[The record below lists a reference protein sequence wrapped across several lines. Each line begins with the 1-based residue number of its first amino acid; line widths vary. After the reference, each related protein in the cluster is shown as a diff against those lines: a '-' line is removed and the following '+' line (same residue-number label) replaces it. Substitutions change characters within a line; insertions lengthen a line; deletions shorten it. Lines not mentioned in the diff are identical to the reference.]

1 MKLGAPGAQRRP
13 TMRPPVLHV
22 APFLWSGAGGVI
34 TRLCEEQRTEGPVTL
49 VTTGRRDGLED
60 WPAYR
65 RRLRRAGVVHHAID
79 FFGRQEAGFWAS
91 AARLA
96 ELVRDIKPGV
106 IHAHAGVP
114 SCGAVIARTMSGH
127 RARIIGQMYS
137 WGPDRPEWMNVQDTW
152 GLGRTDRVVCS
163 ARAYWDLLEGYG
175 VPTRKMTYLPWGL
188 PLDEL
193 PWRGDHGRQSN
204 GLERGDRKGRGD
216 SGASPLLGFVGRIEP
231 RKNQLA
237 LVEALAVVRRTHP
250 RARVELIG
258 PIADESYAD
267 LIRSAI
273 DRHRLQNAIALPGKV
288 RDVKRYVR
296 RWDLFVSLS
305 SDEGQG
311 LAVQEAMAL
320 GVPVASRAV
329 AGISDFLT
337 NGRTGLTLE
346 VPGNGRPSKA
356 AAAALASQLVDA
368 LGRPAELAVI
378 ARRARRM
385 IEARYSWDHTVRAFE
400 RLYWS

>member
-1 MKLGAPGAQRRP
+1 MTLARHGARRP
-13 TMRPPVLHV
+13 PALRPPVLHV

-34 TRLCEEQRTEGPVTL
+34 TRLCEEQRAHGPVTL

-65 RRLRRAGVVHHAID
+65 RRLRRAGVVHHPID
-79 FFGRQEAGFWAS
+79 FFGRQEANFWAS

-96 ELVRDIKPGV
+96 DLVRELEPGV

-114 SCGAVIARTMSGH
+114 SCGAVIACAMSGH

-175 VPTRKMTYLPWGL
+175 VHARKMTYLPWGL

-193 PWRGDHGRQSN
+193 PWRGAHEHHGN
-204 GLERGDRKGRGD
+204 GHENGTRKGPGD
-216 SGASPLLGFVGRIEP
+216 LSAVPLLGFVGRIEP

-237 LVEALAVVRRTHP
+237 LVEALAVLRRTHP
-250 RARVELIG
+250 RVRVELIG
-258 PIADESYAD
+258 PIADEAYAD
-267 LIRSAI
+267 RIRAAI
-273 DRHRLQNAIALPGKV
+273 DRHRLQDAIVLTGKV
-288 RDVKRYVR
+288 RDVRRYVR

-320 GVPVASRAV
+320 GVPVVSRAV

-337 NGRTGLTLE
+337 DGKTGLTLE
-346 VPGNGRPSKA
+346 IPANGHSSRA
-356 AAAALASQLVDA
+356 AANLAAQVAAALA
-368 LGRPAELAVI
+368 RPKELAII
-378 ARRARRM
+378 AKRARHL
-385 IEARYSWDHTVRAFE
+385 IEARYSWDRTVRAFE

>member
-1 MKLGAPGAQRRP
+1 MKR
-13 TMRPPVLHV
+13 RPPVLHV
-22 APFLWSGAGGVI
+22 APFLWSGAGSVI
-34 TRLCEEQRTEGPVTL
+34 TRLCEEQRARGPVTL

-79 FFGRQEAGFWAS
+79 FFGRQEAGFWMS

-96 ELVRDIKPGV
+96 ELVRELKPGV

-114 SCGAVIARTMSGH
+114 SCGAVIACAMSGH
-127 RARIIGQMYS
+127 RARVIGQMYS

-152 GLGRTDRVVCS
+152 GFGRTDRVVCS
-163 ARAYWDLLEGYG
+163 ARAYQDLLEGYG
-175 VPTRKMTYLPWGL
+175 VPARKMTYLPWGL

-193 PWRGDHGRQSN
+193 PWRGGHGRN
-204 GLERGDRKGRGD
+204 GDRNGRGN
-216 SGASPLLGFVGRIEP
+216 SGAVPMLGFVGRIEP

-237 LVEALAVVRRTHP
+237 LVEALAVLRRTQP
-250 RARVELIG
+250 GARVELIG

-267 LIRSAI
+267 RIRASI
-273 DRHRLQNAIALPGKV
+273 ERHRLQDAIVLAGKV
-288 RDVKRYVR
+288 RDVRRYVR

-320 GVPVASRAV
+320 GVPVASRAI

-337 NGRTGLTLE
+337 DGRTGLTLD
-346 VPGNGRPSKA
+346 VPGNGHPSRA
-356 AAAALASQLVDA
+356 AAAALATQLADA
-368 LGRPAELAVI
+368 LSRPAELAVI

-385 IEARYSWDHTVRAFE
+385 IEARYSWNHTVRAFE

>member
-1 MKLGAPGAQRRP
+1 
-13 TMRPPVLHV
+13 MRPPVLHV
-22 APFLWSGAGGVI
+22 APFLWSGAGSVI
-34 TRLCEEQRTEGPVTL
+34 TRLCEDQRSGGPVTL

-65 RRLRRAGVVHHAID
+65 RRLRRAGVVHHTID
-79 FFGRQEAGFWAS
+79 FFGRREADFWAS
-91 AARLA
+91 TARLTT
-96 ELVRDIKPGV
+96 LVRELQPGV
-106 IHAHAGVP
+106 IHTHAGVP
-114 SCGAVIARTMSGH
+114 SCGAAIARAMSGH

-152 GLGRTDRVVCS
+152 GLGQTDRVVCS
-163 ARAYWDLLEGYG
+163 AHAYRDLLERYG
-175 VPTRKMTYLPWGL
+175 VPTRKITYLPWGL

-193 PWRGDHGRQSN
+193 PCRGDHRRRGN
-204 GLERGDRKGRGD
+204 G
-216 SGASPLLGFVGRIEP
+216 GAAPLLGFVGRIEP

-237 LVEALAVVRRTHP
+237 LVEALAVLRRTHP

-258 PIADESYAD
+258 PIADETYAD
-267 LIRSAI
+267 RIRAAI
-273 DRHRLQNAIALPGKV
+273 ERHGLQDAIVLAGKV
-288 RDVKRYVR
+288 RDVRRYVR

-337 NGRTGLTLE
+337 DGKTGLTLE
-346 VPGNGRPSKA
+346 VPGNGRPSRA
-356 AAAALASQLVDA
+356 TASALASQLADA
-368 LGRPAELAVI
+368 LARPADLAVI